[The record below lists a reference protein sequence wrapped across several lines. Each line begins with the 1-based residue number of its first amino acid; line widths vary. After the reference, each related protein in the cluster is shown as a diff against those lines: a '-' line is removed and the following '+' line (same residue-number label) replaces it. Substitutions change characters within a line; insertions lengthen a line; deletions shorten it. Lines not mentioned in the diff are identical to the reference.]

1 MSGWEPSTV
10 TTHEYDDAGRL
21 LRTVTTAEPEW
32 TADEV
37 ALFLAARRVEAD
49 MGPHGIPWSEA
60 MAPGAKYVADAVP
73 SQNAAVAA
81 VARAKDAYF
90 TQWPK
95 APREGLVWRVRPV
108 EQSG

>member
-1 MSGWEPSTV
+1 M

-21 LRTVTTAEPEW
+21 VRTVTVAEPEW

-60 MAPGAKYVADAVP
+60 MAPNAKFVADPVP
-73 SQNAAVAA
+73 LQNAAVAA
-81 VARAKDAYF
+81 AARAKDAYF
-90 TQWPK
+90 TQWK
-95 APREGLVWRVRPV
+95 DAPREGLVWKVRRV

>member
-1 MSGWEPSTV
+1 M

-21 LRTVTTAEPEW
+21 VRTVTVAEPEW

-49 MGPHGIPWSEA
+49 MGPHGVPWSEA